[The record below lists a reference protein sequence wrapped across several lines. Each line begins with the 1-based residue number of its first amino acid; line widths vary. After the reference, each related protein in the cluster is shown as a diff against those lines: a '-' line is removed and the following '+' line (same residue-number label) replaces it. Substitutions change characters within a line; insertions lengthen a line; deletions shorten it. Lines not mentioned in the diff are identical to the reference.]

1 VPWGAHEVQF
11 AVPAH
16 RVRAHETTW
25 PDLAEGLYE
34 RLSGR
39 GSQISYRFDGLE
51 IEVPRDTSK
60 CAPRAAWRLD
70 GTLHITTS
78 ERPS

>member
-1 VPWGAHEVQF
+1 MSTTT
-11 AVPAH
+11 
-16 RVRAHETTW
+16 RNETTW

-39 GSQISYRFDGLE
+39 GSQISYRFDDLE
-51 IEVPRDTSK
+51 IEVPRDTSEG
-60 CAPRAAWRLD
+60 APRAAWRLH